1 MKDKNPGADR
11 TLRALRR
18 AALRHPDVEEGLA
31 CKGTV
36 IESVTVEVQGEAF
49 LFLRP
54 EKGMLRLDRSH
65 DEAATLAAKK
75 PACHK
80 VGSRGWITINPSSPK
95 DLSMKV
101 LSSWVAESYSLFAAK
116 RAPSSAKSKRV

>member
-1 MKDKNPGADR
+1 VKDQTPGADR

-18 AALRHPDVEEGLA
+18 AALRHPNIEEGLA

-36 IESVTVEVQGEAF
+36 IESATFEVQGKAF

-54 EKGMLRLDRSH
+54 EKAMLRLDRSH
-65 DEAATLAAKK
+65 GEAATLAAKK
-75 PACHK
+75 PACYK
-80 VGSRGWITINPSSPK
+80 VGSGGWITISLSSPN

-101 LSSWVAESYSLFAAK
+101 LSSWVAKRYSLFAAK
-116 RAPSSAKSKRV
+116 RAPSSVKSKRV